1 MTEIKWDDNAWEE
14 FPKLHNYFN
23 KLWLAEKLG
32 YYCGPC
38 GVTPQKGKYVVRPIY
53 NLSGMGVGAKIKKI
67 KDDSAVPPGYF
78 WCERFEGDHFS
89 VDYNWT
95 ADSQIGG
102 YWTPISSYQGT
113 NFSDNLSKF
122 SEWKKSEYLPKLPD
136 KHIDLWKELGYGG
149 VKKIN
154 IEWIDNNIL
163 EIHLRHGNIY
173 QYNNL
178 VPVWKSWPFGVQ
190 THWEHIGYKF
200 IEDFD
205 DADGHLEDARLGF
218 MVK

>member
-1 MTEIKWDDNAWEE
+1 MHDDDTWLKYPQHHKW
-14 FPKLHNYFN
+14 FN
-23 KLWLAEKLG
+23 KLWLAEQLN
-32 YYCGPC
+32 YVCGPS
-38 GVTPQKGKYVVRPIY
+38 GVSVPKENEYFVKPIY
-53 NLSGMGVGAKIKKI
+53 NLSGMGVGARKVKLSPTQDLTI
-67 KDDSAVPPGYF
+67 PGYF
-78 WCERFEGDHFS
+78 WCERFEGDHHS
-89 VDYNWT
+89 VDYEWT

-122 SEWKKSEYLPKLPD
+122 SEWKKSEHLPKLPD